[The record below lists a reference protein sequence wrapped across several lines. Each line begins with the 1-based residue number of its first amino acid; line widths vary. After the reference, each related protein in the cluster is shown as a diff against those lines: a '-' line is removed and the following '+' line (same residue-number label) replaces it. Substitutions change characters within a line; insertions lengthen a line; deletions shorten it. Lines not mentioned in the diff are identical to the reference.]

1 MIYLKQ
7 KIFLCFLLLFLSACS
22 LTPFNAT
29 NSGKSLG
36 AGNVSTEFGNANSN
50 YFMKA
55 NAGITEDLDLGYV
68 MEFGEFST
76 SALLAKYSFIN
87 NDTGLSVAGEL
98 SYGSSET
105 TSFYSI
111 GTIGSIAFN
120 ESFEIF
126 ANIRFNS
133 VSTDESDIDIGDSV
147 GNIEVEK
154 EEMTYLYGAIGFN
167 IWFNKFNGLSIYNI
181 YIQGD
186 GVNADPQSSVGGAFL
201 FKF

>member
-1 MIYLKQ
+1 MKNI
-7 KIFLCFLLLFLSACS
+7 IFAITLVLFTSCS
-22 LTPFNAT
+22 LAPFNAT
-29 NSGKSLG
+29 NSGRSLG
-36 AGNVSTEFGNANSN
+36 NGNVATEFGNANSN

-55 NAGITEDLDLGYV
+55 SAGITEDLDLGYV

-76 SALLAKYSFIN
+76 SALLAKYSFLN
-87 NDTGLSVAGEL
+87 NDTGPSVAGEL

-105 TSFYSI
+105 TSFYSV
-111 GTIGSIAFN
+111 GAIGSIAFN
-120 ESFEIF
+120 EAFEVF
-126 ANIRFNS
+126 ANVRFNS
-133 VSTDESDIDIGDSV
+133 VSTDETDIEIGDSV

-154 EEMTYLYGAIGFN
+154 EEMTYLYGAVGFN
-167 IWFNKFNGLSIYNI
+167 IWFNKSNGLSLYNI

>member
-1 MIYLKQ
+1 LKN
-7 KIFLCFLLLFLSACS
+7 IILLLGLLFLTSCS
-22 LTPFNAT
+22 LAPFNAT

-36 AGNVSTEFGNANSN
+36 AGNVATEFGNANSN

-55 NAGITEDLDLGYV
+55 SAGISEDLDLGYV

-76 SALLAKYSFIN
+76 SALLAKYSFLN
-87 NDTGLSVAGEL
+87 NETGPSVAGEL
-98 SYGSSET
+98 AYGSSET
-105 TSFYSI
+105 TNFYYL
-111 GTIGSIAFN
+111 GVIGSIAFN
-120 ESFEIF
+120 EAFEVF
-126 ANIRFNS
+126 ANVRFNS
-133 VSTDESDIDIGDSV
+133 VNTDEGDVEIGDSV

-154 EEMTYLYGAIGFN
+154 EEMTYLYGAVGFN
-167 IWFNKFNGLSIYNI
+167 IWFNKNNGLSIYNI